1 MPLKNVREQK
11 AFLRTKY
18 KRLRQECPT
27 ELKRE
32 LDRKLTE
39 RFLSLD
45 EYIECKTLFAFV
57 SMPFE
62 CDTHSIIKRAFS
74 DGKAVAVPKCVNKSG
89 EMDFYFINSLDELE
103 KDSFS
108 ILEPNPEKCKR
119 AVDFSSGLCIVPG
132 LCFDYQG
139 YRLGFGGGYYDRF
152 LEKFGGASVGICYSK
167 CIEKELPKG
176 IFDKQTDILVTEK
189 FINYN
194 RTAV

>member
-1 MPLKNVREQK
+1 MPLKSLREQK
-11 AFLRTKY
+11 AYLRTKY
-18 KRLRQECPT
+18 KKFRSECPPK
-27 ELKRE
+27 LKRE
-32 LDRKLTE
+32 LDRDLTE
-39 RFLSLD
+39 NFLSLE

-57 SMPFE
+57 SMPAE

-74 DGKAVAVPKCVNKSG
+74 DGKAVAVPKCINKFG

-103 KDSFS
+103 KGCFS
-108 ILEPNPEKCKR
+108 TLEPNPQKCRK
-119 AVDFSSGLCIVPG
+119 AEDFSSGLCIVPG

-167 CIEKELPKG
+167 CIEKELPRG